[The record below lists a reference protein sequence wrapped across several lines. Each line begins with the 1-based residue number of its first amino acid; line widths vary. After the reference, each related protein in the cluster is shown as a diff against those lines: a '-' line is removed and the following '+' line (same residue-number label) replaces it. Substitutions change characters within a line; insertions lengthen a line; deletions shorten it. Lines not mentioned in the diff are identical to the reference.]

1 MKTEF
6 FNKLEDNKVKCLLC
20 PHECLINPGKSGICK
35 VRKNIN
41 GVLHLD
47 VYGFLSATHFDPIE
61 KKPLYHFH
69 PGKEIFSLGSL
80 GCNFHCKCC
89 QNYHISQTGKS
100 DFQHL
105 TKSSIPE
112 IVKRVMSSP
121 LNIGV
126 AYTYN
131 EPIVWYE
138 YMIDVAKEISQL
150 QYKNVVVS
158 NGFINREPL
167 AKLIEFIDAFNID
180 LKGFSNEIYKSF
192 AGGKL
197 DNVLQT
203 LQLVKEKDRH
213 LEITFL
219 VVTNVND
226 DIKDFQNMVKWIAQ
240 NLGSDVPFH
249 ISRYFPNYKYNAQ
262 ATSVGLLKNMAG
274 IASEALNYVYVGN
287 MRENEYQNTICP
299 ACNSTV
305 IQRSGYFTNLRN
317 LTPDGKCLSCG
328 QKIAIV

>member
-6 FNKLEDNKVKCLLC
+6 YNKLEDNKVQCLLC

-35 VRKNIN
+35 VRKNID
-41 GVLHLD
+41 GALHLD

-100 DFQHL
+100 DFHHL
-105 TKSSIPE
+105 TKISISE
-112 IVKRVMSSP
+112 IVKRVKSNP

-138 YMIDVAKEISQL
+138 YMINIAKEISQL
-150 QYKNVVVS
+150 LYKNVVVS

-180 LKGFSNEIYKSF
+180 LKGFNSEVYRSF

-226 DIKDFQNMVKWIAQ
+226 DVKDFQNMVKWIAE
-240 NLGSDVPFH
+240 NLGADVPFH

-262 ATSVGLLKNMAG
+262 ATSVDLLKNMAD

-287 MRENEYQNTICP
+287 MQGNEYQNTICP
-299 ACNSTV
+299 SCNSTA
-305 IQRSGYFTNLRN
+305 IQHNGYTTNLRN
-317 LTPDGKCLSCG
+317 LTPEGKCLSCG